1 MKQIRLYLYI
11 TLGVFLALFI
21 VGTFLDLQI
30 NQALFSNKNTFGLV
44 VSVIGTTP
52 GYGMFAIIGG
62 GFLTLFFKKEEY
74 KKWIRILF
82 LVACIG
88 CLGASTYF
96 AGREYFGPNGF
107 YWVASSFWG
116 YFIAF
121 PVMVGLTYLG
131 FSLMKNV
138 DNKYLWIILLV
149 ALVAFA
155 FALTAGVTLFK
166 SIFHRPRYRTI
177 MAEYP
182 NIPYFAWY
190 ERCSSYKGYMASFGL
205 TSEEFKSFPSGH
217 AAASMGVPL
226 IALFLPIIDEKY
238 RKYRLPVFIGGFV
251 FALLVMFSR
260 MLVGAH
266 FLSDVSMGAML
277 VAICMVIGVEI
288 LHSLKKYN
296 L

>member
-30 NQALFSNKNTFGLV
+30 NQALFSDKNTFGLV

-52 GYGMFAIIGG
+52 GYGMFALIGG
-62 GFLTLFFKKEEY
+62 GFLTYFFRKEEY
-74 KKWIRILF
+74 KTGIRVLF
-82 LVACIG
+82 LIATLG

-96 AGREYFGPNGF
+96 AGREFFGPNGF
-107 YWVASSFWG
+107 YWVAKGFWG
-116 YFIAF
+116 YFISL
-121 PVMVGLTYLG
+121 PIMVGITYLG
-131 FSLMKNV
+131 FRLMKNV

-166 SIFHRPRYRTI
+166 VIFHRPRYRAI

-182 NIPYFAWY
+182 NLPYFAWY
-190 ERCSSYKGYMASFGL
+190 ERCSNYKGYMESFSL

-217 AAASMGVPL
+217 AGASMGVPF
-226 IALFLPIIDEKY
+226 IAVFLPLVDEKF
-238 RKYRLPVFIGGFV
+238 RKYRLPLFICGLAFS
-251 FALLVMFSR
+251 LLVMFAR

-266 FLSDVSMGAML
+266 YLSDVAMGAIL
-277 VAICMVIGVEI
+277 VGVCMVIGSEV
-288 LHSLKKYN
+288 LRGLKKFN